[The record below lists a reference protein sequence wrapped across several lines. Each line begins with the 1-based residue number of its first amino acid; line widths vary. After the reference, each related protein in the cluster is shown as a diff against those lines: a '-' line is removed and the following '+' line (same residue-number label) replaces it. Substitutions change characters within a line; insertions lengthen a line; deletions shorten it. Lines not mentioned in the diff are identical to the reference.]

1 MKCIK
6 CKKQI
11 ENDSAFCRFCGAKQ
25 HRTRAGK
32 GNGSII
38 YRKDLK
44 KKYLARIYKNGK
56 QIYIGS
62 FSTEK
67 EARAAIL
74 AASVNDISDS
84 YNLTVE
90 QTYKKWSDAHYQN
103 LTKNGEQGYTNAW
116 HYYTNIKGMK
126 MRDIKTSHIQNCI
139 DQAAELHGRSVCE
152 KVKSLGMQLCKY
164 AMQEDI
170 INKNYA
176 EFVQLPPAVK
186 PETHPFTDKEIKT
199 LLNNDDNR
207 ICRIILCMIFT
218 GFRPTE
224 FFSIEV
230 KNVDIKNMFI
240 RGGAKTEAGKNRIV
254 PIYSGIQQY
263 FIEFYNDAVQ
273 SQRKYL
279 FVNQRGNKIDV
290 NNFRNRYFYKTLL
303 DIGILKDENDKHVT
317 PYSTR
322 HTFATLCDRAD
333 IDDDL
338 IIRMIGHTT
347 KKTTQIYI
355 HKTEKDMKSAI
366 EAISKTANF

>member
-11 ENDSAFCRFCGAKQ
+11 ENDSQYCRFCGTKQ
-25 HRTRAGK
+25 EKKRYSPK
-32 GNGSII
+32 GSGSVM
-38 YRKDLK
+38 YMAK
-44 KKYLARIYKNGK
+44 KKSYIARISKNGK
-56 QIYIGS
+56 QIYLGS
-62 FSTEK
+62 FHSEK
-67 EARAAIL
+67 EARAAITK
-74 AASVNDISDS
+74 ASIADINSS
-84 YNLTVE
+84 YNMTVE
-90 QTYKKWSDAHYQN
+90 QIYNKWSITHYQT

-116 HYYTNIKGMK
+116 HYYTNIKKMK
-126 MRDIKTSHIQNCI
+126 MRDIKTSHIQGCI
-139 DQAAELHGRSVCE
+139 DRAAELHGRSVCE
-152 KVKSLGMQLCKY
+152 KVKSLSMQLCKY

-176 EFVQLPPAVK
+176 EFVKLPPAVK
-186 PETHPFTDKEIKT
+186 PETHPFTDEEIKT
-199 LLNNDDNR
+199 LLNNDDNK
-207 ICRIILCMIFT
+207 ICKIILCMIFT

-230 KNVDIKNMFI
+230 KNIDIENMFI
-240 RGGAKTEAGKNRIV
+240 RGGAKTEAGKNRII
-254 PIYSGIQQY
+254 PIYSGIQKY
-263 FIEFYNDAVQ
+263 IIEFYNDAVQ

-338 IIRMIGHTT
+338 LIRMIGHTT

-355 HKTEKDMKSAI
+355 HKTEEDMKNAI
-366 EAISKTANF
+366 ERLSKQKTS